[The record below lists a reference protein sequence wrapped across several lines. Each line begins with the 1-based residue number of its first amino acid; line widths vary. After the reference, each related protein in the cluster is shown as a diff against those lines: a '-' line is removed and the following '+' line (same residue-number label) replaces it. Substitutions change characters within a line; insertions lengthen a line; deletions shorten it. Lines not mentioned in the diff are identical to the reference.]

1 MARTDKLLLLIGI
14 ALSLF
19 GVIIAID
26 LVMALGAEA
35 CSAGRWTA
43 NCYPWGAEGPAAESW
58 RYTSKAVYLAS
69 GTAISVLPIA
79 ATVSLLLGG
88 RKGSGPSRMH
98 RAIAATALALTA
110 ALILG

>member
-1 MARTDKLLLLIGI
+1 MARTDKLLILIGI

-26 LVMALGAEA
+26 LVMAFGAEA
-35 CSAGRWTA
+35 CSAGRSTT

-58 RYTSKAVYLAS
+58 RYTSKSIYLAS
-69 GTAISVLPIA
+69 GTAISFLPA
-79 ATVSLLLGG
+79 AVTVSLLLAS
-88 RKGSGPSRMH
+88 RRGSSPTWMH
-98 RAIAATALALTA
+98 RAIAATALAVTA